1 MSGSMEKRRNART
14 SATPLSCRGPH
25 AMPLRSFFC
34 RLARLSLGAVLVSML
49 SGCLVEDP
57 PPYTEPQQTP
67 AWLDLRQA
75 VPLIDQVLVRSRGDR
90 VPFNVPVRSE
100 DAGDD
105 LFAFLLLNYMG
116 ESTNP
121 RVLDI
126 AQLKPSTFDDP
137 DREDIVFDWTVDA
150 TVPEGCQ
157 RLTLLATH
165 KANLNLAAGLPEVF
179 DKSDVAMAVWW
190 ADIGRDVQNS
200 ARLQECPLAAERAN

>member
-1 MSGSMEKRRNART
+1 
-14 SATPLSCRGPH
+14 
-25 AMPLRSFFC
+25 
-34 RLARLSLGAVLVSML
+34 
-49 SGCLVEDP
+49 
-57 PPYTEPQQTP
+57 
-67 AWLDLRQA
+67 LDLRQA
-75 VPLIDQVLVRSRGDR
+75 VPVIDQILVRSKNDR

-116 ESTNP
+116 EGTAP

-137 DREDIVFDWTVDA
+137 DREDIVFDWTIDA
-150 TVPEGCQ
+150 SVPEGCQ

-200 ARLQECPLAAERAN
+200 ATLQECPLGAGRAN